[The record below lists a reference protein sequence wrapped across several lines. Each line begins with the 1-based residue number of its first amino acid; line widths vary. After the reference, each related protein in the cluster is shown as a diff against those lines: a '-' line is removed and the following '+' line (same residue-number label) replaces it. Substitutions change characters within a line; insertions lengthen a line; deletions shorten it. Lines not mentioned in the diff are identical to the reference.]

1 VVGRP
6 SDPPTRPPTELS
18 TPAHILARFGE
29 GLALHQQG
37 RVMEAGRIYH
47 EVLARQPD
55 HFDALHLLGLVAAQT
70 GQPERAVE
78 LIGRAIA
85 LNPNVP
91 VLYSNL
97 AKPLTDLGRCQEA
110 IESCDVAIRL
120 APDLAGAYVNRGDAL
135 AALKR
140 HGAALESYDK
150 AIALDPAVP
159 AAHNDRANSL
169 QALNRNA
176 EAVVGYDAAIALQPD
191 YADAFGGR
199 GVALQKLRRS
209 AEALASYNRAIALN
223 PLHVETYNNLGNLFV
238 DLKRYDEAIGA
249 YATAMAVKPDYP
261 FLFGTWLHTRMKICD
276 WFDLDGSVARLTRKL
291 DADEQVSPPFPLLSL
306 PTTLQQQRKG
316 AAIWS
321 ATMFPPQTSLPP
333 IVRRPRQGPLRVGYF
348 SADFYNHA
356 TAWLIAGL
364 FEQHDRAKVEP
375 IAFSFDSVREDE
387 MARRLSAGVDR
398 FIDVSRMSD
407 LEVASLARS
416 LEIDIAVDLKGFTT
430 DSRTGIFAA
439 RAAPIQVNYL
449 GYPGTMAADY
459 IDYLIADPVVVPMAD
474 QGGYSEKI
482 VHLPDSYQVNDSRR
496 VISDRVFDRAECGLP
511 ADGVVFCCFN
521 NNYKITP
528 DVFDVWMRL
537 LLAVEGSVLW
547 LLAGNTGAPANL
559 RAEAERRGVRRE
571 RLIFAERIRIQDHLA
586 RHRAADL
593 FLDTRYYNAHTTA
606 ADALWAGLPVL
617 TCAGDTF
624 ASRVAGSLL
633 MAVGLPELV
642 TSSMEEYQASA
653 LMLARTPSLLAELK
667 QRLAVDRTTH
677 RLFDTVRTTRHIEQ
691 AYVTM
696 WERSRRGQPPESFAV
711 APIE

>member
-6 SDPPTRPPTELS
+6 SDPPTRPPTGLS

-37 RVMEAGRIYH
+37 RVAEAGRIYH

-70 GQPERAVE
+70 GQPQRAIE

-97 AKPLTDLGRCQEA
+97 AKALGDLGRYEEA
-110 IESCDVAIRL
+110 VESCDAAIRL

-135 AALKR
+135 AGLKR
-140 HGAALESYDK
+140 HAAALASYDK

-169 QALNRNA
+169 QALNRS
-176 EAVVGYDAAIALQPD
+176 EDAVAGYDAAIALSPD
-191 YADAFGGR
+191 YAEAFSGR
-199 GVALQKLRRS
+199 GAALQKLRRP

-223 PLHVETYNNLGNLFV
+223 PRHAETYNNLGNLFV
-238 DLKRYDEAIGA
+238 DLKRYHEAIGA
-249 YATAMAVKPDYP
+249 YATAMAVRADYP
-261 FLFGTWLHTRMKICD
+261 FLFGTWLHTRMKVCD
-276 WFDLDGSVARLTRKL
+276 WFDFDASLAEFTRKL
-291 DADEQVSPPFPLLSL
+291 DAGEQVSPPFPLLSL

-316 AAIWS
+316 AGMWS
-321 ATMFPPQTSLPP
+321 ATMFPPDASLPP
-333 IVRRPRQGPLRVGYF
+333 IARPTRPGPLRVGYF

-375 IAFSFDSVREDE
+375 IAFSFDSVRDDE
-387 MARRLSAGVDR
+387 MAQRLSAGVDR

-496 VISDRVFDRAECGLP
+496 EISERVFDRVECGLP

-528 DVFDVWMRL
+528 ATFGVWMSILRQ
-537 LLAVEGSVLW
+537 VPGGVLW
-547 LLAGNTGAPANL
+547 LFAENPDAVANL
-559 RAEAERRGVRRE
+559 KREAEARGVAAE
-571 RLIFAERIRIQDHLA
+571 RLVFAERMPVADHLA
-586 RHRAADL
+586 RHRLADL
-593 FLDTRYYNAHTTA
+593 VLDTAPYNAHTTA
-606 ADALWAGLPVL
+606 SDALWAGLPVL
-617 TCAGDTF
+617 TCAGETF
-624 ASRVAGSLL
+624 AGRVAASLL
-633 MAVGLPELV
+633 TAVGLPELI
-642 TSSMEEYQASA
+642 TSRASA
-653 LMLARTPSLLAELK
+653 YEALAIDLGRNPSRLASLKRKLARN
-667 QRLAVDRTTH
+667 RLSSP
-677 RLFDTVRTTRHIEQ
+677 LFDTPRFARHIEA
-691 AYVTM
+691 AYAAM
-696 WERSRRGQPPESFAV
+696 HERYLAGLGPDNIIV
-711 APIE
+711 ARYS